1 MQDGGI
7 PHPAL
12 ETSARERQLFPDIPE
27 VGLVCSYGTRSVR
40 RARQIVNRPPNRT
53 IGLGAAAFLG
63 THRAPLQGDL
73 VARIAGRG
81 SLALRVVS
89 GNPSGDAT
97 PTLLVGESMGE
108 DATPD

>member
-12 ETSARERQLFPDIPE
+12 ETSARERQLFPDLPE

-40 RARQIVNRPPNRT
+40 RARQIVNR
-53 IGLGAAAFLG
+53 
-63 THRAPLQGDL
+63 
-73 VARIAGRG
+73 
-81 SLALRVVS
+81 
-89 GNPSGDAT
+89 DAT